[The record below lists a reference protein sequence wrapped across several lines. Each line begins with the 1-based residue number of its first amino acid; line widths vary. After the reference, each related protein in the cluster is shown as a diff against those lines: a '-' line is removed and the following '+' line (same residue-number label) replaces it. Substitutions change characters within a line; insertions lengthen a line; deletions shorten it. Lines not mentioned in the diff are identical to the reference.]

1 MKAHFGKNVSI
12 TLENTILCS
21 DVSQHIEDMVREK
34 DFNTFKLELLNSV
47 YTHYGLWGIINCG
60 QTCLNPVFVD

>member
-1 MKAHFGKNVSI
+1 
-12 TLENTILCS
+12 ILCS

-47 YTHYGLWGIINCG
+47 YNHYGLWGLINCG